1 MLSFV
6 EGTRDGRRLADLAE
20 VATGR
25 SPDDA
30 ARAVADQCPGWC
42 VSTRDEQLVAALQ
55 VAGADLTRHVHL
67 MFASTQPGRHD
78 HPTVVLAGVTL
89 HQFADFEWSDIIP
102 SWKAAYPVGHPD
114 HVTGTDTDLV
124 DIELRPYVE
133 AEALG
138 PVHRSTTLAAIEGRV
153 VGAIVISLRPEPAPF
168 GGPWIT
174 EVWRDPGSAAGGLG
188 GALIERAL
196 AMLHEDGFGTLGLA
210 VTDSNPARRT
220 YERLGFESANESWTL
235 MLPVSPASPASL
247 PDENLRHSACVMQA

>member
-6 EGTRDGRRLADLAE
+6 EGTRGGRRLADLAE

-25 SPDDA
+25 SRDDA

-55 VAGADLTRHVHL
+55 VAGANLTRHVHL
-67 MFASTQPGRHD
+67 MFASTQPGRHE
-78 HPTVVLAGVTL
+78 HPTDVLASVTL
-89 HQFADFEWSDIIP
+89 HPFADFAWADIIP

-124 DIELRPYVE
+124 DMELRPYVE

-138 PVHRSTTLAAIEGRV
+138 PVHRSTTLAVIGGRV
-153 VGAIVISLRPEPAPF
+153 AGAIVISLRPEPAPF

-174 EVWRDPGSAAGGLG
+174 EVWRDPESPARGLG
-188 GALIERAL
+188 AALIGRAF

-210 VTDSNPARRT
+210 VTDANPARTT
-220 YERLGFESANESWTL
+220 YERLGFEPTFESWTI
-235 MLPVSPASPASL
+235 MI
-247 PDENLRHSACVMQA
+247 PDEPDINKVTARFEHWP